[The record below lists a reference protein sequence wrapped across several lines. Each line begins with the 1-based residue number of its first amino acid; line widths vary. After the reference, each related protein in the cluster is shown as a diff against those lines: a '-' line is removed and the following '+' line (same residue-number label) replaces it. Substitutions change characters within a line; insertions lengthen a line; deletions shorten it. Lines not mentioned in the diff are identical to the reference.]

1 MLQLNGYLHRERL
14 SELLGR
20 CLISAFEG
28 PEGVRADSCALK
40 QIVNFNAYCGCLIL
54 DAFGCLS
61 PLSSI
66 DEIPIRLWDRYMP
79 DYIDQLHSRLAGTS
93 AEADFTQACTCGEID
108 AKDPRSISFE
118 PWASPGG
125 R

>member
-20 CLISAFEG
+20 CLVSAFEG

-54 DAFGCLS
+54 DAFGRSLLTS
-61 PLSSI
+61 LHGEFVRSSVVQSKGALKDVI
-66 DEIPIRLWDRYMP
+66 VSGVPGRTRRVQELIAQYHRHPE
-79 DYIDQLHSRLAGTS
+79 DYYRETPVNG
-93 AEADFTQACTCGEID
+93 
-108 AKDPRSISFE
+108 
-118 PWASPGG
+118 
-125 R
+125 